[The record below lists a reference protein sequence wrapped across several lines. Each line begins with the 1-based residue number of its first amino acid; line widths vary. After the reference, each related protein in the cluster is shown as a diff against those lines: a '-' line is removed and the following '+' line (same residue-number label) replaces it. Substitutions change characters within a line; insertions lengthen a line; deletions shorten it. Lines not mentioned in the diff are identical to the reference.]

1 MACVQN
7 LKDGELITKKLGV
20 SLTKLPANGYR
31 AILAIGFEINNREQ
45 IHGRARAWMR
55 GER

>member
-1 MACVQN
+1 VQN